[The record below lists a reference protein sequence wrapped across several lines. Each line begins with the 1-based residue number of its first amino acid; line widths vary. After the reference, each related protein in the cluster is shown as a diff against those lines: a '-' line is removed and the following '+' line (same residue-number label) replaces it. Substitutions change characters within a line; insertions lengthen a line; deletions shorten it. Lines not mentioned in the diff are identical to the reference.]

1 MGKRTPQYT
10 LAKLV
15 STLETTVPGMLDRL
29 PSIEFFTFIEDM
41 DGLLRLRIGTVC
53 SVVPVCATITGK
65 AKPKVLYES
74 GKVFKSY
81 YDPGKEEEWRK
92 VTLVEPFLYFRTGGE
107 EWKEKLMALVSF
119 LFLQAGHVKQFI
131 DLNGGKGVP
140 MLIAALKTLPDPA
153 VDRKDSLEPEKYSED
168 MAEKDHVSVGEK
180 PAASTSASDSSTDKT
195 SADGNSIADTSAPS
209 NPVTDVPAKKSPAKK
224 NSAEQTRAKKTSA
237 AGVSKKKTPAKK
249 TPAKKASPKK
259 SAEDEQLKDKM
270 SVNSNEDQV
279 ETNSESDFPIS
290 ESKNKKKRTFK
301 DFLEDE
307 TDERKF
313 TLATP
318 HLILN
323 ADFVIVVSA
332 PKIQKL

>member
-1 MGKRTPQYT
+1 MGKRTSHYT

-53 SVVPVCATITGK
+53 SIVPVCATITGK

-131 DLNGGKGVP
+131 DLNGGEGVP
-140 MLIAALKTLPDPA
+140 MLIAALKTLTDPA
-153 VDRKDSLEPEKYSED
+153 VDRKDSLKPEKYSED

-195 SADGNSIADTSAPS
+195 SADGNSIADTSVPS

-224 NSAEQTRAKKTSA
+224 TSA
-237 AGVSKKKTPAKK
+237 KQTCAKKTPAKK
-249 TPAKKASPKK
+249 TSAKKASPKK
-259 SAEDEQLKDKM
+259 SVEDEQLKDKM
-270 SVNSNEDQV
+270 SVNSNKDQV

-290 ESKNKKKRTFK
+290 ESKNKKKRTLK